1 MIIHIM
7 CSIYAKFSSK
17 YRKSLG
23 IVCVPWSNILRTTL
37 KNINKH
43 SNFLCLLD
51 NYNISTHFS
60 SLEFEK
66 EKIEYLMSQKW
77 KEFTTIPKILAC
89 QMDHIIL
96 SNPIWK
102 GIGSFF
108 DQNPSNHKYAVK
120 ERVSKIL
127 YKHYMVK

>member
-1 MIIHIM
+1 
-7 CSIYAKFSSK
+7 
-17 YRKSLG
+17 
-23 IVCVPWSNILRTTL
+23 
-37 KNINKH
+37 
-43 SNFLCLLD
+43 
-51 NYNISTHFS
+51 
-60 SLEFEK
+60 
-66 EKIEYLMSQKW
+66 MSQKW

-120 ERVSKIL
+120 KEGFKDFIETL
-127 YKHYMVK
+127 YGQIKPIPYLCRLKTFATI